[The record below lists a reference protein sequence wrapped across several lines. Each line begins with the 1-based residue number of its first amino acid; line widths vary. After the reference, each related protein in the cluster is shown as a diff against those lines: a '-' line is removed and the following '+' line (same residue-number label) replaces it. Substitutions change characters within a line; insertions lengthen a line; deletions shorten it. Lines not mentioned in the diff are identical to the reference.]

1 MYNSFASFWASRRS
15 FFFERAIDQLQQP
28 RMRDR
33 HSRRERREQFVIM
46 PVTTTGLVAD
56 REAIGQFFEHV
67 HHLIHLP
74 HLQLPL
80 DFSVVIQDTN
90 ENVLDVNVESNV
102 QHITGSSIS
111 GTMTNRRMP
120 HSTVRWAH

>member
-1 MYNSFASFWASRRS
+1 
-15 FFFERAIDQLQQP
+15 
-28 RMRDR
+28 MRDR

-80 DFSVVIQDTN
+80 DFSIVIQNAN

-102 QHITGSSIS
+102 QHNWPPEKRVVKQEHTTRSTIPD
-111 GTMTNRRMP
+111 RRRLP
-120 HSTVRWAH
+120 T